1 MEFRILGP
9 LEATDGK
16 GPIALGGARQRTVL
30 AVLLLHEN
38 EVVSTDRL
46 IDELWGENPPQ
57 TAKTALQGYVSRL
70 RRALGGAG
78 GSLVTHAPGY
88 LLQVEPGQLDR
99 DRFEA
104 LLGRAREDRAQGN
117 AEGAAVLLREA
128 LALWR
133 GPTLADFRYEPFAQS
148 EIARL
153 EELRLVALEARID
166 LDLAGGRAGDLVSE
180 LEVLVAAHPLRE
192 RFRGQ
197 LMLALYRSG
206 RQAEALAA
214 YQEARRVLVE
224 ELGIEPGPELQR
236 LERQILRQ
244 EPALD
249 TPAPANTARDGRGTE
264 TAVPVREMR
273 KTVTVAA
280 FALAHSA
287 TVGGRLDLEALL
299 RVRAR
304 SVEAISAVLERHG
317 GAVAGVTGETLVS
330 VFGIPTLHED
340 DALRALRAAV
350 EANELLPALSAELER
365 DWRARLV
372 LRTGVF
378 TGEIVDGDGAPGEA
392 LLAADVAAGAM
403 RLAERVAPG
412 ETAIADSSRLLTDDA
427 IRVERLEGADSDD
440 AAAWRLVELTP
451 GAPAVAR
458 RFDTP
463 LVGRE
468 RELAQLRQAFARSLR
483 DRTPHLLTVLGPAGI
498 GKSRLAGELPALVGG
513 DARIVTGRCL
523 PYGEGITFWPLH
535 EIVHEAAGEAPLE
548 AIFECLGGGDEGR
561 LVAEL
566 IAAVLGLAEGR
577 TASEEETFWAVC
589 RLVEGFARER
599 PLVVVLEDLHWGEP
613 GLLNLVEHLAGSACA
628 APVLLVCLARPELL
642 DARPQWGGG
651 KPNATS
657 LLLEPLLLDES
668 EHLLDNLHGSDV
680 LPAATRARITEV
692 AEGNPLFLE
701 QLLAMATEVGFESGE
716 TPMPPTI
723 EALLAAR
730 LDRLGPGERAVLDR
744 AAVIGKEFWPEAVA
758 DLLPE
763 EARAPAARHLEAL
776 ARKELI
782 RPGRAAGGEAVFRF
796 RHVLIQQ
803 AACRGV
809 PKELRAEL
817 HERFAGWLAERAGDR
832 VREVEEIVGYHL
844 EQAFRY
850 RDELGPREEARAL
863 AHAAAARLGA
873 AGRRARARGDG
884 NAAVNLLGRATALLE
899 PDDQAR
905 LDLLPAFAGALLD
918 AGEFA
923 RAEAVLDE
931 GLVAAGDSP
940 LAAQLVLQR
949 ASLLLQLGA
958 RADDVLRLVR
968 RALPLFEDLGDD
980 ASLAKAL
987 QLVGEAEFTC
997 GRAGPAVAAW
1007 ERGLPHARRSGDR
1020 REEAELLV
1028 WLTMAL
1034 AHGPRPASEARGR
1047 LDEIL
1052 AGARG
1057 DPRVTASVSIARGYL
1072 VATGGRFEEARGLI
1086 AEGREILEKLGLKVK
1101 AAMAPTS
1108 HLGQVELLAGDSA
1121 AAVRAFRSGYDALE
1135 RMGEKSF
1142 RSTVSAWLAEAL
1154 LAEGRHEEA
1163 EEFTLASEAAASVD
1177 DAVSQVG
1184 WRTVRARVLAQR
1196 GDFGQAERLARDAV
1210 ALADAT
1216 DGLEIRAGARVALAN
1231 VLLAAGSVKE
1241 RARLLE
1247 EASELYGSKENTV
1260 LEERTRTLLESMSSQ
1275 AG

>member
-1 MEFRILGP
+1 MDFRILGP
-9 LEATDGK
+9 LEASDGK

-57 TAKTALQGYVSRL
+57 TARTALQGYVSRL
-70 RRALGGAG
+70 RRALGTGGA
-78 GSLVTHAPGY
+78 SLVTRAPGY

-104 LLGRAREDRAQGN
+104 LLGRAREERAQGN
-117 AEGAAVLLREA
+117 AEAAAELLREA

-133 GPTLADFRYEPFAQS
+133 GPTLVDFRYEPFAQS

-166 LDLAGGRAGDLVSE
+166 LDLAGGKAGDLVSE
-180 LEVLVAAHPLRE
+180 LEVLVAGHPLRE

-214 YQEARRVLVE
+214 YQDARRVLVE

-236 LERQILRQ
+236 LEGQILRQ
-244 EPALD
+244 EAALD
-249 TPAPANTARDGRGTE
+249 PPAFPDAVRDGRAAE
-264 TAVPVREMR
+264 TAVPAREMR

-287 TVGGRLDLEALL
+287 PGGGRLDPEALL

-304 SVEAISAVLERHG
+304 SVEAIAAVLERHG
-317 GAVAGVTGETLVS
+317 GTAAGVTGETLVG

-340 DALRALRAAV
+340 DALRALRAAA
-350 EANELLPALSAELER
+350 EASELLPALTGELER

-372 LRTGVF
+372 LRTGVA
-378 TGEIVDGDGAPGEA
+378 TGEVVDGEVAPGEA
-392 LLAADVAAGAM
+392 LLAAEVVAGAM
-403 RLAERVAPG
+403 RLAEQAAPG
-412 ETAIADSSRLLTDDA
+412 ETAIAESSRRLTADA

-440 AAAWRLVELTP
+440 APGWRLVELTP
-451 GAPAVAR
+451 GAPAFAR

-468 RELAQLRQAFARSLR
+468 HELAQLRQAFARSLR

-498 GKSRLAGELPALVGG
+498 GKSRLAGELPAVVG
-513 DARIVTGRCL
+513 DEARVVTGRCL
-523 PYGEGITFWPLH
+523 PYGEGITYWPLY
-535 EIVHEAAGEAPLE
+535 EIVHEAAGDAPLE
-548 AIFECLGGGDEGR
+548 TIFECLGGDEEAA
-561 LVAEL
+561 LVTEL
-566 IAAVLGLAEGR
+566 IAAVLGLADGR

-599 PLVVVLEDLHWGEP
+599 PLVVVLEDLHWAEP
-613 GLLNLVEHLAGSACA
+613 GLLDLVEHLAGSACA

-642 DARPQWGGG
+642 ETRPHWGGG

-657 LLLEPLLLDES
+657 LLLEPLLHDES
-668 EHLLDNLHGSDV
+668 EHLLDSLQGGDA
-680 LPAATRARITEV
+680 LPAPTRARITEA

-716 TPMPPTI
+716 IPMPPTI

-763 EARAPAARHLEAL
+763 EARAPVARHLEAL
-776 ARKELI
+776 VRKELI
-782 RPGRAAGGEAVFRF
+782 RPGRAGGEEVFRF

-809 PKELRAEL
+809 PKELRAEV
-817 HERFAGWLAERAGDR
+817 HERFADWLVQRAGDR

-850 RDELGPREEARAL
+850 RDELGPVEEAQAL
-863 AHAAAARLGA
+863 AHAATARLGS

-884 NAAVNLLGRATALLE
+884 TAAVNLLGRATALLG

-931 GLVAAGDSP
+931 GLAAAGDSP

-958 RADDVLRLVR
+958 RADDVLQLVR
-968 RALPLFEDLGDD
+968 RALPLFEALRDD
-980 ASLAKAL
+980 AALAKAL

-1007 ERGLPHARRSGDR
+1007 ERGLTHARRSGDR

-1034 AHGPRPASEARGR
+1034 AHGPTAASEALGR

-1057 DPRVTASVSIARGYL
+1057 DPRVKASVSIARGFL
-1072 VATGGRFEEARGLI
+1072 VAMGGRFEEARALI

-1101 AAMAPTS
+1101 AAMAPSS

-1121 AAVRAFRSGYDALE
+1121 AAVRAFRSGYEALE

-1142 RSTVSAWLAEAL
+1142 LSTVSAWLAEAL
-1154 LAEGRHEEA
+1154 LAEGRYEEA
-1163 EEFTLASEAAASVD
+1163 EEFTLASEAAASAD
-1177 DAVSQVG
+1177 DVVSQVG
-1184 WRTVRARVLAQR
+1184 WRSVRARVLAQR
-1196 GDFGQAERLARDAV
+1196 GDVEQAEGLAREAV
-1210 ALADAT
+1210 ALGDAT
-1216 DGLEIRAGARVALAN
+1216 DGPEIQAGARVALAQ
-1231 VLLAAGSVKE
+1231 VLGASGNADE
-1241 RARLLE
+1241 RAQLLD
-1247 EASELYGSKENTV
+1247 EACELYERKENTV
-1260 LEERTRTLLESMSSQ
+1260 LAERTRMAIPSPS
-1275 AG
+1275 